1 MIYTKDE
8 LVTAI
13 VSTIPYPNHI
23 SNWDINSKEWA
34 VIFTWCND
42 TFSISTSEGMTS
54 ECKNGFLV
62 GSNMAILLEC
72 LVRTRLI
79 ERQLNQLKDDKE

>member
-23 SNWDINSKEWA
+23 SNWDISSVECA
-34 VIFTWCND
+34 IIFTWRND
-42 TFSISTSEGMTS
+42 VFHISTSEGVVH
-54 ECKNGFLV
+54 ECKDGFIA
-62 GSNMAILLEC
+62 GSNIAILLEH
-72 LVRTRLI
+72 LIKTTLI
-79 ERQLNQLKDDKE
+79 ERQLNRLKDGK